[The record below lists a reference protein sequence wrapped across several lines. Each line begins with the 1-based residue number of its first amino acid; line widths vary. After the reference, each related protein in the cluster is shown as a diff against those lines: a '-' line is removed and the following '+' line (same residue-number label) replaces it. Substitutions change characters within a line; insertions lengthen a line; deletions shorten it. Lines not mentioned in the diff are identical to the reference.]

1 MNNDFIHLRFSQI
14 LTILWLF
21 LPVAVGI
28 IFQIRTKRFYF
39 WKPFLIS
46 SLIGYVLV
54 MASARVRDGELKV
67 KLYELDINK
76 DGVFTGEEITPE
88 VNRRMMAVASDTGR
102 TFAPVTGFPISAI
115 WSVINLGVLA
125 FGYHFICSIKKKVST
140 STST

>member
-1 MNNDFIHLRFSQI
+1 VNNDFIHLRFSQI
-14 LTILWLF
+14 LAILWLF

-28 IFQIRTKRFYF
+28 VFQIRTKRFCF
-39 WKPFLIS
+39 WKPFLVS
-46 SLIGYVLV
+46 SLIGYVLI

-102 TFAPVTGFPISAI
+102 TFAPVAGFPISAI

-125 FGYHFICSIKKKVST
+125 FSHHFICSIKKKVST